1 MNYEKLFRIYREERL
16 VVRKRG
22 GRKRA
27 LGTRAP
33 AGVPQVTTNAGR
45 WTSSRT
51 RSRTGRRFRILA
63 IVEDFTREWLALVA
77 DTSLPAHRVARELTM
92 GSRRTSLQ
100 AGPPRAITRTDSSY
114 ERVPSRDKVTSRTVL
129 TSSVGALGS
138 RIEIQRFSEYYF
150 AWSFPSRCETKLE
163 AIACSFAGASFSM
176 DNR

>member
-1 MNYEKLFRIYREERL
+1 MCPDRA
-16 VVRKRG
+16 RG
-22 GRKRA
+22 EGLSLA
-27 LGTRAP
+27 D
-33 AGVPQVTTNAGR
+33 
-45 WTSSRT
+45 
-51 RSRTGRRFRILA
+51 GRRFRILV
-63 IVEDFTREWLALVA
+63 IVENFTRECLALVA
-77 DTSLPAHRVARELTM
+77 DTSLPSHRVARELAM
-92 GSRRTSLQ
+92 RSRR
-100 AGPPRAITRTDSSY
+100 PRTITRTDSSY